1 MEEFTRKQL
10 FELDACTRCG
20 RCQDACPAH
29 LSEKPLNP
37 KKLYQDL
44 KHHMEVKGGL
54 RKSPD
59 NNSDRLLVGDVIMDE
74 ALWACT
80 MCLNCHFQCPVFIT
94 SADKTIEMRRYLVL
108 MESNFPVEVQTVF
121 KNMENNSNPWGV
133 GRHMRADWA
142 KELGVKTI
150 AEDSN
155 ADILLYPG
163 CAGAFDDRYK
173 KVSHVIAKI
182 LQKADVKFSILGVEE
197 GCCGDSVR
205 RIGNEY
211 LYESMVTNN
220 LEVFQKYG
228 VTKILTICPHCFNSL
243 KNEYPQHGGNFEV
256 LHHSQFLFDLIESGR
271 IELNSSPEKMAVCY
285 HDSCFLGRYNNIY
298 DEPRKILTAIKG
310 INLVEM
316 EKNQEKSFC
325 CGAGGGRMWMEE
337 HLGRRINEMRT
348 IQALDKNP
356 DAVATAC
363 PYCLTMLEDGLKTM
377 NKDESVKGMDIA
389 EFIFHAMKK

>member
-1 MEEFTRKQL
+1 
-10 FELDACTRCG
+10 
-20 RCQDACPAH
+20 
-29 LSEKPLNP
+29 
-37 KKLYQDL
+37 
-44 KHHMEVKGGL
+44 
-54 RKSPD
+54 
-59 NNSDRLLVGDVIMDE
+59 
-74 ALWACT
+74 
-80 MCLNCHFQCPVFIT
+80 
-94 SADKTIEMRRYLVL
+94 
-108 MESNFPVEVQTVF
+108 
-121 KNMENNSNPWGV
+121 
-133 GRHMRADWA
+133 
-142 KELGVKTI
+142 
-150 AEDSN
+150 
-155 ADILLYPG
+155 
-163 CAGAFDDRYK
+163 
-173 KVSHVIAKI
+173 
-182 LQKADVKFSILGVEE
+182 
-197 GCCGDSVR
+197 
-205 RIGNEY
+205 
-211 LYESMVTNN
+211 
-220 LEVFQKYG
+220 
-228 VTKILTICPHCFNSL
+228 
-243 KNEYPQHGGNFEV
+243 V

>member
-1 MEEFTRKQL
+1 
-10 FELDACTRCG
+10 
-20 RCQDACPAH
+20 
-29 LSEKPLNP
+29 
-37 KKLYQDL
+37 
-44 KHHMEVKGGL
+44 MEVKGGL

-173 KVSHVIAKI
+173 KVSHVIAKMNTSMRVWLRI
-182 LQKADVKFSILGVEE
+182 IWKFFKNTGLPKFSLFARTV
-197 GCCGDSVR
+197 
-205 RIGNEY
+205 
-211 LYESMVTNN
+211 
-220 LEVFQKYG
+220 
-228 VTKILTICPHCFNSL
+228 LTH
-243 KNEYPQHGGNFEV
+243 
-256 LHHSQFLFDLIESGR
+256 
-271 IELNSSPEKMAVCY
+271 
-285 HDSCFLGRYNNIY
+285 
-298 DEPRKILTAIKG
+298 
-310 INLVEM
+310 
-316 EKNQEKSFC
+316 
-325 CGAGGGRMWMEE
+325 
-337 HLGRRINEMRT
+337 
-348 IQALDKNP
+348 
-356 DAVATAC
+356 
-363 PYCLTMLEDGLKTM
+363 
-377 NKDESVKGMDIA
+377 
-389 EFIFHAMKK
+389 